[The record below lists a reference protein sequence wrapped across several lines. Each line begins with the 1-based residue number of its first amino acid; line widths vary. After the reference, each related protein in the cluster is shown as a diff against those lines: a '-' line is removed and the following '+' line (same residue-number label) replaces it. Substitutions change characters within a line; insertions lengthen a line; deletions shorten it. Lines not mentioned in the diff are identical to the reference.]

1 MIFQALWKL
10 NPSGCQTLHCTVE
23 QEQGASP
30 IR

>member
-10 NPSGCQTLHCTVE
+10 NPRGCQTIRRTVE